1 MPILGIMASSI
12 SASTSSS
19 YESIATATGTG
30 SSGTITF
37 SSIPSTY
44 ASLQI
49 RCNLIDS
56 GGNSIRFRFN
66 SDSGANYAFHNLNG
80 AGSSG
85 VGASGVASTTRI
97 QIGSTYGTS
106 STYPLGVVADVNDY
120 ASTSKYKTLKCVS
133 GWDDNSY
140 GLIELVSGLWQST
153 SAINSITIES
163 TGGANFSTTS
173 QFALYGIKGA

>member
-1 MPILGIMASSI
+1 MPILGITASSI
-12 SASTSSS
+12 LKVTSS
-19 YESIATATGTG
+19 YESIASATGTG
-30 SSGTITF
+30 SSGTILF

-66 SDSGANYAFHNLNG
+66 SDSGSNYAFHNLNG
-80 AGSSG
+80 AGSPG
-85 VGASGVASTTRI
+85 VGALGVASTTRI

-106 STYPLGVVADVNDY
+106 STYPLGVVADVLDY
-120 ASTSKYKTLKCVS
+120 ASTTKYKTFRCMS
-133 GWDDNSY
+133 GWDDNTN

-153 SAINSITIES
+153 SAITSITIES
-163 TGGANFSTTS
+163 TGGGNFSTTS
-173 QFALYGIKGA
+173 QFALYGIK